1 MNYKRQFLNWHGTV
15 YCTPIFRGLK
25 FAVDSHRLAQLWSFG
40 VKKWGWPGAGSLDPQ
55 LINPGWK
62 GKGKRAVTEVDLIKT
77 ERWNCA
83 RGKGRSDSFPHF
95 PEPLFKTS
103 SLWPSSHSI
112 SNSFSSDDS
121 HLNVTGPLLSTFCPP
136 LLLIAFLCSS
146 WVVFNP
152 QPYSSQKLKKKNP
165 RYLGL
170 IGLRWSNCIGFIIK
184 KLFRW
189 L

>member
-1 MNYKRQFLNWHGTV
+1 MALCTV
-15 YCTPIFRGLK
+15 LISRGLK
-25 FAVDSHRLAQLWSFG
+25 FALDSHKLAQLWSSG

-62 GKGKRAVTEVDLIKT
+62 GKRKRAVTEVDLIKT
-77 ERWNCA
+77 EGWNCA

-152 QPYSSQKLKKKNP
+152 QPYSSQKLKKKKNTDT
-165 RYLGL
+165 
-170 IGLRWSNCIGFIIK
+170 WV
-184 KLFRW
+184 
-189 L
+189 